1 MTERQT
7 VAGESRA
14 SWDKPARHNYNRRS
28 DRDRLAGAGGALA
41 GKRQVFLTQFHESA
55 GDGGAGGVGKRG
67 IGNFDVLLARNDN
80 PTVQRRPGL

>member
-1 MTERQT
+1 MNERQT

-14 SWDKPARHNYNRRS
+14 SWDKPARHNY
-28 DRDRLAGAGGALA
+28 

-55 GDGGAGGVGKRG
+55 GDGGADGVGKRG

-80 PTVQRRPGL
+80 PTVHRRPGL